1 MKRSEI
7 ALTALLTII
16 IVTALGAF
24 TLYEFKSRT
33 KKGKWMA
40 WQQTHH
46 CQPLQDGT
54 FQCDTGIVKKPID

>member
-7 ALTALLTII
+7 ALTALLTIL
-16 IVTALGAF
+16 IVISLG
-24 TLYEFKSRT
+24 YIYVHRWQSEKQ
-33 KKGKWMA
+33 KGKWMA